1 MYAYIL
7 AKNNWK
13 FKILNHTFIILSKI
27 MKYLRVNPTKDIP
40 DLYTEIFV
48 VRNQRQTT
56 WRNALCSQTERLN
69 IVKIVSLPKIDL

>member
-1 MYAYIL
+1 
-7 AKNNWK
+7 
-13 FKILNHTFIILSKI
+13 

-56 WRNALCSQTERLN
+56 WRNVLCSQTERLN
-69 IVKIVSLPKIDL
+69 IVKIVSLPKINL